1 MESVEC
7 TAGIKVGHG
16 DRHHGRPECG
26 GDPDAE
32 AGVLRSSI
40 DRGPAGPGVLARL
53 ATPPQPAADRTHG
66 GIIIAEY
73 FDCGHSR
80 SLPWQRRPAAS
91 RLLEALRD
99 PDRGFAGVVIGEPQ
113 RAFYGNQ
120 FSLTFPIFTH
130 YGVQLW
136 VPEVGGPVD
145 PGSEAHDLVMTLFGG
160 MSKGERTR
168 IKTRVRAAM
177 SAQTATEGRFLGG
190 RPPYGYQLADAG
202 EHPHPG
208 KAAVGAR
215 LHRLEPDQA
224 TAEVVAR
231 IFELFLAGHGC
242 YAIAEQLTAEGIPS
256 PAGYDRVRNPHR
268 PGRAWAKSAVRAIL
282 RNPRYTGYQV
292 WGRQRRDEVLL
303 DVDDVAAG
311 HVSRM
316 RWNDAT
322 NWVWSAQ
329 PTHQP
334 LVDQT
339 TFQAVQARIATRSPH
354 SSRTPRATPRPYLLR
369 GRLHCA
375 LCQRRLQGQ
384 WIRGEAYYRCRYPA
398 EYAAASDFQHPKSL
412 YLREVD
418 LVGRLDDWLAELFN
432 PANLDHTCQT
442 LATAS
447 RSDPAG
453 DQRRAAQQI
462 LADCQRRLERYRAAL
477 EAGTDPAVV
486 QQWIAEVTAT
496 RATAEAQLRDSRTA
510 TDGLTPEQVRDLVEQ
525 AGGLVEAL
533 NWSDPALRAQLYEEL
548 GIDGVYDP
556 DSHTVHVQ
564 VELGRR
570 IGRVGGGT

>member
-1 MESVEC
+1 MLRLAFYGRVSTEDQQDPVSSRAWQLHRSQQLIEP
-7 TAGIKVGHG
+7 HG
-16 DRHHGRPECG
+16 
-26 GDPDAE
+26 
-32 AGVLRSSI
+32 GVLV
-40 DRGPAGPGVLARL
+40 G
-53 ATPPQPAADRTHG
+53 
-66 GIIIAEY
+66 EY

-80 SLPWQRRPAAS
+80 SVPWQRRPAAS
-91 RLLEALRD
+91 HLLAALRD

-130 YGVQLW
+130 FDVQLW
-136 VPEVGGPVD
+136 VPEVGGPID

-168 IKTRVRAAM
+168 VKTRVRAAM

-190 RPPYGYQLADAG
+190 RPPYGYRLVDAG
-202 EHPHPG
+202 SHPHPA

-215 LHRLEPDQA
+215 LHRLEPDPA

-231 IFELFLAGHGC
+231 IFELFLAGHGY

-268 PGRAWAKSAVRAIL
+268 PARAWAKSAVRAIL

-292 WGRQRRDEVLL
+292 WGRQRRDDVLL
-303 DVDDVAAG
+303 DINDVAAG

-316 RWNDAT
+316 RWNDPT
-322 NWVWSAQ
+322 RWVWSAQ

-334 LVDQT
+334 LVDQAS
-339 TFQAVQARIATRSPH
+339 FQAVQARIATQSPR
-354 SSRTPRATPRPYLLR
+354 SSRTPRETPRPYLLR

-384 WIRGEAYYRCRYPA
+384 WIRGEVYYRCRYPA
-398 EYAAASDFQHPKSL
+398 EYAAASKFQHPKSV

-418 LVGRLDDWLAELFN
+418 LVGRLDDWLAELFS
-432 PANLDHTCQT
+432 PANLGDTCQI
-442 LATAS
+442 LASAS
-447 RSDPAG
+447 QSDPAG
-453 DQRRAAQQI
+453 DHPRAAQQV
-462 LADCQRRLERYRAAL
+462 LVDCQRRLERYRAAL
-477 EAGTDPAVV
+477 EAGTDPVVV

-496 RATAEAQLRDSRTA
+496 RTAAEAQLRDSRTA
-510 TDGLTPEQVRDLVEQ
+510 PDRLTPEQIRALLEQ
-525 AGGLVEAL
+525 AGGLVRPSTTVTRRCAPSSTR
-533 NWSDPALRAQLYEEL
+533 NSASTASTTPTATPFTFRWSSVGVLVVSEGGLEPPRPIRTLGPQPGQRCLPRPA
-548 GIDGVYDP
+548 
-556 DSHTVHVQ
+556 
-564 VELGRR
+564 
-570 IGRVGGGT
+570 

>member
-1 MESVEC
+1 VTELTADRPAAETPMLKLAFYGRVSTEDQQDPESSR
-7 TAGIKVGHG
+7 AWQLHRSLQLIQPHG
-16 DRHHGRPECG
+16 
-26 GDPDAE
+26 
-32 AGVLRSSI
+32 GVL
-40 DRGPAGPGVLARL
+40 V
-53 ATPPQPAADRTHG
+53 T
-66 GIIIAEY
+66 EY

-168 IKTRVRAAM
+168 VKTRVRAAM

-190 RPPYGYQLADAG
+190 RPPYGYRLVDAG
-202 EHPHPG
+202 PHPHPA
-208 KAAVGAR
+208 KAAIDAR
-215 LHRLEPDQA
+215 LHRLEPDPA

-231 IFELFLAGHGC
+231 IFELFLAGHGY
-242 YAIAEQLTAEGIPS
+242 YAIAERLTAEAIPS

-303 DVDDVAAG
+303 DVNDVAAG
-311 HVSRM
+311 HASRM
-316 RWNDAT
+316 RWNDT
-322 NWVWSAQ
+322 GRWIWSTQ

-334 LVDQT
+334 LIDQAT
-339 TFQAVQARIATRSPH
+339 YQAVQTRIATRSPH
-354 SSRTPRATPRPYLLR
+354 SRRTPRATPRPYLLR

-398 EYAAASDFQHPKSL
+398 EYAAASDVEHPKSV

-418 LVGRLDDWLAELFN
+418 VVGRLDAWLAELFS
-432 PANLDHTCQT
+432 PANFDHTCEA

-447 RSDPAG
+447 PSDAVS
-453 DQRRAAQQI
+453 DQRRAAQQV
-462 LADCQRRLERYRAAL
+462 LVDCQRRLDRYRAAL
-477 EAGTDPAVV
+477 EAGTDPAIV

-496 RATAEAQLRDSRTA
+496 RSAAEAQLQQHRIAPDIP
-510 TDGLTPEQVRDLVEQ
+510 TPEQIRRLLEQ
-525 AGGLVEAL
+525 AGGLVKAL
-533 NWSDPALRAQLYEEL
+533 DRSDPALRTQLYEEL

-556 DSHTVHVQ
+556 NSHTVHLQ

>member
-1 MESVEC
+1 VTRILVGQAAGEDSTLRLAFYGRVSTEDQQDPESSRAWQLHRSQQLIEP
-7 TAGIKVGHG
+7 HG
-16 DRHHGRPECG
+16 
-26 GDPDAE
+26 
-32 AGVLRSSI
+32 GVL
-40 DRGPAGPGVLARL
+40 V
-53 ATPPQPAADRTHG
+53 
-66 GIIIAEY
+66 AEY

-99 PDRGFAGVVIGEPQ
+99 LDRGFAGVVIGEPQ

-130 YGVQLW
+130 FGVQLW

-190 RPPYGYQLADAG
+190 RPPYGYRLVDAG
-202 EHPHPG
+202 PHPHPG

-215 LHRLEPDQA
+215 LHRLEPDPA

-231 IFELFLAGHGC
+231 IFELFLAGHGY
-242 YAIAEQLTAEGIPS
+242 YAIAEQLTAEAIPS
-256 PAGYDRVRNPHR
+256 PAGYDRARNPHR

-303 DVDDVAAG
+303 SVNDVAAG

-316 RWNDAT
+316 RWNDADR
-322 NWVWSAQ
+322 WIWSTK

-334 LVDQT
+334 LVDQAT
-339 TFQAVQARIATRSPH
+339 YQATQGRIATRSRH
-354 SSRTPRATPRPYLLR
+354 SPRTPRATPRPYLLR

-398 EYAAASDFQHPKSL
+398 EYAAASGFQHPKSV

-418 LVGRLDDWLAELFN
+418 LVGRLDDWLAELFS
-432 PANLDHTCQT
+432 PAHLDHTCQT

-447 RSDPAG
+447 RSDPTSH
-453 DQRRAAQQI
+453 QRRAAQV
-462 LADCQRRLERYRAAL
+462 LADCQRRLDRYRAAL
-477 EAGTDPAVV
+477 EAGTDPAIV
-486 QQWIAEVTAT
+486 QQWIAEVTAM
-496 RATAEAQLRDSRTA
+496 RAAAEVQLRDSRTA
-510 TDGLTPEQVRDLVEQ
+510 PEGLTPEQVRGLLEQ
-525 AGGLVEAL
+525 AGGLVDAL
-533 NWSDPALRAQLYEEL
+533 DRSDPAVRAQLYEEL

-556 DSHTVHVQ
+556 NSRTVDVQ

-570 IGRVGGGT
+570 IGGVGGGT

>member
-1 MESVEC
+1 M
-7 TAGIKVGHG
+7 
-16 DRHHGRPECG
+16 
-26 GDPDAE
+26 
-32 AGVLRSSI
+32 
-40 DRGPAGPGVLARL
+40 RL
-53 ATPPQPAADRTHG
+53 AFYGRVSTEDQQDPESSRAWQLHRSQQLIEPHG
-66 GIIIAEY
+66 GILVAEY

-91 RLLEALRD
+91 RLLETLRD

-120 FSLTFPIFTH
+120 FSLTFPILTH
-130 YGVQLW
+130 FGVQLW

-190 RPPYGYQLADAG
+190 RPPYGYRLVDAG
-202 EHPHPG
+202 PHPHPG

-215 LHRLEPDQA
+215 LHQLEPDPA
-224 TAEVVAR
+224 TAEVVAH
-231 IFELFLAGHGC
+231 IFELFLAGHGY
-242 YAIAEQLTAEGIPS
+242 YAIAEQLTAEAVPS
-256 PAGYDRVRNPHR
+256 PAGYDRARNPHR

-303 DVDDVAAG
+303 NVNDVAAG
-311 HVSRM
+311 HVSRV
-316 RWNDAT
+316 RWNDADR
-322 NWVWSAQ
+322 WIWSTK

-334 LVDQT
+334 LVDQAT
-339 TFQAVQARIATRSPH
+339 YQAAQARIAARSPH
-354 SSRTPRATPRPYLLR
+354 SPRTPRATPRPYLLR
-369 GRLHCA
+369 GRLRCA

-398 EYAAASDFQHPKSL
+398 EYAAASGFQHPKSV
-412 YLREVD
+412 YLREID
-418 LVGRLDDWLAELFN
+418 LVGRLDDWLADLFS
-432 PANLDHTCQT
+432 PANLDHTCHT

-447 RSDPAG
+447 RSDPTSH
-453 DQRRAAQQI
+453 QRRATQQV
-462 LADCQRRLERYRAAL
+462 LADCQRRLDRYRAAL
-477 EAGTDPAVV
+477 EAGTDPAIV

-496 RATAEAQLRDSRTA
+496 RAAAEVQLRDSHTA
-510 TDGLTPEQVRDLVEQ
+510 PEGLTPEQVRGLLEQ
-525 AGGLVEAL
+525 AGGLVNAL
-533 NWSDPALRAQLYEEL
+533 DRSDPALHAQLYEEL
-548 GIDGVYDP
+548 DIDGVYDP
-556 DSHTVHVQ
+556 NSHTVHVQ
-564 VELGRR
+564 AELGRR